1 MVIFASVLQSMKN
14 ALVRDRQK
22 PQEKESGNT
31 KNEVTYVRDEH
42 KIKRDLI
49 FVLAFLI
56 VFLGL
61 NCTTLRILLQNV
73 DHMQF

>member
-1 MVIFASVLQSMKN
+1 MKN
-14 ALVRDRQK
+14 VLERDRQK
-22 PQEKESGNT
+22 LQEKESGNT
-31 KNEVTYVRDEH
+31 GNEVTYVRDED

-61 NCTTLRILLQNV
+61 HCTTLRVSLLQNL
-73 DHMQF
+73 DHM